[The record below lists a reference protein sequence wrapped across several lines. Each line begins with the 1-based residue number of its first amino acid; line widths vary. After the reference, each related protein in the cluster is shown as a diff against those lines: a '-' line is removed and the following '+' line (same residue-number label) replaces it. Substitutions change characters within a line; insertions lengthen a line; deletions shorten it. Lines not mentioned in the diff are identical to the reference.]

1 MPWWS
6 TSMIFIA
13 SVIFIGNDTCYT
25 RRTVKILHASS
36 LISTV
41 QWQVYFLN
49 IDPIPST
56 PFIIAITQQE
66 LS

>member
-41 QWQVYFLN
+41 QWQAGLE
-49 IDPIPST
+49 IS
-56 PFIIAITQQE
+56 ITTVV
-66 LS
+66 LILANTHTTVV